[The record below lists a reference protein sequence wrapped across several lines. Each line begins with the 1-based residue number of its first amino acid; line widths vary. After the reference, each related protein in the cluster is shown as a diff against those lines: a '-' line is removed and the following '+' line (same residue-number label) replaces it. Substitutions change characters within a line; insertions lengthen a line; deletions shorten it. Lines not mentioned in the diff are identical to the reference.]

1 MVPPAIHRVIL
12 STRTASQRPEPI
24 HDHSADQ
31 AHIFGAIY
39 SLYADSGFAMAG
51 AVAYSFVLS
60 LFPFCIFVGAVAG
73 YFGGE
78 AFAKQGVAQLFE
90 IAPAPVAEALAPEV
104 MAVMGRSRFGLL
116 TVGALIALFFATSA
130 IESLRAALNNA
141 YRQKESRSYFRCL
154 LQSSL
159 FVILSAIGVLVL
171 TWGVVVGPELAA
183 RFKPASL
190 LWLADSS
197 WIAVIVRFAIVVA
210 AIGSQLLAYHLWL
223 AAGDRR
229 LAEVWPGVLLS
240 IVLWVLAARLFGS
253 WLTFSDYSRFYAG
266 LTQIM
271 SALVF
276 FQVSAIIV
284 ILGAELNRGL
294 HGNARTPGRANQRRA
309 RLESADDR
317 DDSRDQPNR
326 LRLSSMASSNVRK
339 PRGRRADEH
348 RHVAGLVLV
357 LPHARVR
364 LGNLRPRKDL
374 GHGGVDTPL
383 DHQLVGLCSLQQVGE
398 VRTLHALLMH
408 PQIARVHGE
417 VVAGRAG
424 ADDHHAAALHDEH
437 GDRKRGRAGM
447 LEHEIDVVA
456 LAGDLPDGGAE
467 LAHLLEPRVVL
478 GRADLGHL
486 APAVELLAVDDAA
499 GAELHDEVA
508 LVVLG
513 DDADGVGA
521 RWWR

>member
-1 MVPPAIHRVIL
+1 MIIRQIKNIL
-12 STRTASQRPEPI
+12 
-24 HDHSADQ
+24 
-31 AHIFGAIY
+31 GAVY
-39 SLYADSGFAMAG
+39 ALYADSGFAMAG

-154 LQSSL
+154 LESSL

-197 WIAVIVRFAIVVA
+197 WIAVIVRFAIVVT

-229 LAEVWPGVLLS
+229 LNEVWPGVLLS
-240 IVLWVLAARLFGS
+240 MVLWVLAARLFGS

-294 HGNARTPGRANQRRA
+294 IELRE
-309 RLESADDR
+309 RL
-317 DDSRDQPNR
+317 
-326 LRLSSMASSNVRK
+326 
-339 PRGRRADEH
+339 
-348 RHVAGLVLV
+348 
-357 LPHARVR
+357 
-364 LGNLRPRKDL
+364 
-374 GHGGVDTPL
+374 
-383 DHQLVGLCSLQQVGE
+383 
-398 VRTLHALLMH
+398 
-408 PQIARVHGE
+408 
-417 VVAGRAG
+417 AGRTS
-424 ADDHHAAALHDEH
+424 ALP
-437 GDRKRGRAGM
+437 G
-447 LEHEIDVVA
+447 
-456 LAGDLPDGGAE
+456 
-467 LAHLLEPRVVL
+467 
-478 GRADLGHL
+478 
-486 APAVELLAVDDAA
+486 
-499 GAELHDEVA
+499 
-508 LVVLG
+508 
-513 DDADGVGA
+513 
-521 RWWR
+521 

>member
-1 MVPPAIHRVIL
+1 MFIRQIKHIL
-12 STRTASQRPEPI
+12 
-24 HDHSADQ
+24 
-31 AHIFGAIY
+31 GAIY

-104 MAVMGRSRFGLL
+104 MAVMGSSRFGLL

-154 LQSSL
+154 LESSL

-183 RFKPASL
+183 RIKPVSL

-197 WIAVIVRFAIVVA
+197 WIAVIVRFAIVIA

-229 LAEVWPGVLLS
+229 LGDVWPGVLLS
-240 IVLWVLAARLFGS
+240 MVLWVLAARLFGS
-253 WLTFSDYSRFYAG
+253 WLTISDYSRFYAG

-294 HGNARTPGRANQRRA
+294 I
-309 RLESADDR
+309 E
-317 DDSRDQPNR
+317 
-326 LRLSSMASSNVRK
+326 LR
-339 PRGRRADEH
+339 
-348 RHVAGLVLV
+348 
-357 LPHARVR
+357 
-364 LGNLRPRKDL
+364 
-374 GHGGVDTPL
+374 
-383 DHQLVGLCSLQQVGE
+383 
-398 VRTLHALLMH
+398 
-408 PQIARVHGE
+408 
-417 VVAGRAG
+417 AGRSSTAT
-424 ADDHHAAALHDEH
+424 A
-437 GDRKRGRAGM
+437 
-447 LEHEIDVVA
+447 
-456 LAGDLPDGGAE
+456 
-467 LAHLLEPRVVL
+467 
-478 GRADLGHL
+478 
-486 APAVELLAVDDAA
+486 
-499 GAELHDEVA
+499 
-508 LVVLG
+508 
-513 DDADGVGA
+513 
-521 RWWR
+521 

>member
-1 MVPPAIHRVIL
+1 MIIRQIKHIL
-12 STRTASQRPEPI
+12 
-24 HDHSADQ
+24 
-31 AHIFGAIY
+31 GALY

-104 MAVMGRSRFGLL
+104 MAVMGSSRFGLL

-141 YRQKESRSYFRCL
+141 YRQKELRSYFRCL
-154 LQSSL
+154 LESSL

-171 TWGVVVGPELAA
+171 TWGVVVGPELAT
-183 RFKPASL
+183 RFKPVSL

-197 WIAVIVRFAIVVA
+197 WIAVIVRFAIVIA

-229 LAEVWPGVLLS
+229 LSDVWPGVLLS
-240 IVLWVLAARLFGS
+240 MVLWVLAARLFGS
-253 WLTFSDYSRFYAG
+253 WLTISDYSRFYAG

-294 HGNARTPGRANQRRA
+294 IEIR
-309 RLESADDR
+309 
-317 DDSRDQPNR
+317 
-326 LRLSSMASSNVRK
+326 
-339 PRGRRADEH
+339 
-348 RHVAGLVLV
+348 
-357 LPHARVR
+357 
-364 LGNLRPRKDL
+364 
-374 GHGGVDTPL
+374 
-383 DHQLVGLCSLQQVGE
+383 
-398 VRTLHALLMH
+398 
-408 PQIARVHGE
+408 
-417 VVAGRAG
+417 AGRSST
-424 ADDHHAAALHDEH
+424 
-437 GDRKRGRAGM
+437 
-447 LEHEIDVVA
+447 
-456 LAGDLPDGGAE
+456 LPG
-467 LAHLLEPRVVL
+467 
-478 GRADLGHL
+478 
-486 APAVELLAVDDAA
+486 
-499 GAELHDEVA
+499 
-508 LVVLG
+508 
-513 DDADGVGA
+513 
-521 RWWR
+521 